1 MLSKLKSAKMVARWF
16 VQQGILE
23 QFNTAKEIQAG
34 RLAIYALPGAG
45 LLDMRLAHREA
56 EAMVQKADKVKGI
69 QR

>member
-45 LLDMRLAHREA
+45 LLDVRLP
-56 EAMVQKADKVKGI
+56 VG
-69 QR
+69 QRKQWFKRQTK